1 MEEIKLN
8 LGASPIW
15 NKSGWHV
22 LDHKIKKTEK
32 GKIAGDAIK
41 MDIPNNSCK
50 IVFCS
55 HVFEH
60 IPHTKLPLIISEI
73 NRVLKKDGVLRI
85 LTPDLAKTA
94 KAYVEKDTDFFNRA
108 CQEDTSIRKDL
119 GFGGMLMS
127 FIVTSGQDTILLN
140 RDLNEF
146 ISGYAHLYNYD
157 FEMMETILQKLGFKG
172 VVKSEFCKSEIEEM
186 REPLHIEG
194 LEPVWQNL
202 NDDLYLKHGLVHK
215 QVNDGY
221 EINFNL
227 TGFDRDPL
235 TSLIVEAKKDE
246 LVNLE
251 KANEIFNLST
261 NNYNRYGKSLLK
273 NKEIIKKLKNMD
285 INYKL

>member
-1 MEEIKLN
+1 MAEIKLN

-15 NKSGWHV
+15 NKPGWHV
-22 LDHKIKKTEK
+22 LDHKIKNTGN
-32 GKIAGDAIK
+32 GKIAGDAIS
-41 MDIPNNSCK
+41 MDLPDNSCK

-73 NRVLKKDGVLRI
+73 NRVLRKDGVLRI

-94 KAYVEKDTDFFNRA
+94 RAYVEKDHDFFEKA

-119 GFGGMLMS
+119 GLGGMLMS

-157 FEMMETILQKLGFKG
+157 FEMMKIILQKLGFKDIT
-172 VVKSEFCKSEIEEM
+172 KSEFCNSEIEEM

-194 LEPVWQNL
+194 LEPTWQNL
-202 NDDLYLKHGLVHK
+202 NNELYSKHGLTHK
-215 QVNDGY
+215 QVGDGY
-221 EINFNL
+221 EINFKL

-246 LVNLE
+246 FVSRE
-251 KANEIFNLST
+251 EANKIFNLS
-261 NNYNRYGKSLLK
+261 NANYNRYGKSLLH
-273 NKEIIKKLKNMD
+273 NEEITKKLINKG
-285 INYKL
+285 INYDP